1 MAQSLLRNCCQ
12 YLAPPEIRNGA
23 NDPFKR
29 TEVIHVKASIYT
41 CVLASIMV
49 SKVCIAGD
57 LTAADAE
64 ALLKPVMATDC
75 GSYYTGQGNPDF
87 ADIEGKQ
94 ICNYKPT
101 VTRIIN
107 SGDTATV
114 EYTHDRVFDNTM
126 SMAWLNDYAKMEAH
140 TTPSMMFKKLKSN
153 LDGWRAT
160 GGVDK
165 GYRPA
170 RATFRLTGG
179 NWSVVAAP

>member
-1 MAQSLLRNCCQ
+1 MKAMT
-12 YLAPPEIRNGA
+12 YTLALA
-23 NDPFKR
+23 A
-29 TEVIHVKASIYT
+29 T
-41 CVLASIMV
+41 LASV
-49 SKVCIAGD
+49 TGFAAD
-57 LTAADAE
+57 LTAPEAE

-101 VTRIIN
+101 VTRIN
-107 SGDTATV
+107 TSGDSAVV

-126 SMAWLNDYAKMEAH
+126 SLAWLNDYAKMESHA
-140 TTPSMMFKKLKSN
+140 TPSMMFKKLKSN
-153 LDGWRAT
+153 LDGWRAS

-170 RATFRLTGG
+170 KATFKLTG
-179 NWSVVAAP
+179 NAWAVVSAP

>member
-1 MAQSLLRNCCQ
+1 M
-12 YLAPPEIRNGA
+12 
-23 NDPFKR
+23 
-29 TEVIHVKASIYT
+29 KASIYT
-41 CVLASIMV
+41 CVLASIMM

-57 LTAADAE
+57 LTAPEAE

-94 ICNYKPT
+94 ICSYKPT
-101 VTRIIN
+101 VTRITN
-107 SGDTATV
+107 SGDSATV

-126 SMAWLNDYAKMEAH
+126 SLAWLSDYAKMEAH

-153 LDGWRAT
+153 LDGWRSS

-170 RATFRLTGG
+170 KATFKFAG
-179 NWSVVAAP
+179 NAWSVVSAP